1 MQLVPTTSRQNNI
14 IGTKTQTIVNDPPK
28 LAPSTPPKTISEEW
42 KHSKQLHTSTA
53 RYKDYPLPTL
63 FDEGSQVNVISPVA
77 IEKYKLK
84 TTSTCYAT
92 SYYVS

>member
-28 LAPSTPPKTISEEW
+28 LGPNAPPDTVPREW
-42 KHSKQLHTSTA
+42 RHSKQLHTSTA
-53 RYKDYPLPTL
+53 RYKDHPLPAL

-77 IEKYKLK
+77 IERYKL
-84 TTSTCYAT
+84 
-92 SYYVS
+92 